1 MERNLEIFSTRL
13 KELRNEKGKK
23 QSEMAEL
30 LNCTV
35 SHYQKVEYGKVN
47 LPSLSLAALADYF
60 EVSTDYL
67 LGRTDVRE
75 VCR

>member
-1 MERNLEIFSTRL
+1 MEKHLEIFSVRL

-23 QSEMAEL
+23 QSDMAEFL
-30 LNCTV
+30 KCTV

-60 EVSTDYL
+60 EVSMDYL

-75 VCR
+75 VNR

>member
-1 MERNLEIFSTRL
+1 MEKHLEIFSVRL

-23 QSEMAEL
+23 QSDMAEFL
-30 LNCTV
+30 TCTV

-75 VCR
+75 VNR

>member
-1 MERNLEIFSTRL
+1 
-13 KELRNEKGKK
+13 
-23 QSEMAEL
+23 MAEL

-47 LPSLSLAALADYF
+47 LPSLTLAAPADYF